1 MPPQFKYEIVIP
13 GSGKFLIDSDRELD
27 NDAVFRIASGQADMQ
42 RMADPTSG
50 MGFTE
55 KFNAGMG
62 KAFTDLGRGAG
73 QLVGMGPTGQ
83 EVQETKQLDAPLMQS
98 GAGTA
103 GNIAGNIA
111 AFAPLAVVPGANTV
125 AGAGAIGSIVGGLQP
140 TESTGEK
147 FTNMAVGGGL
157 GAGTQWAGSSGARML
172 GEGAAKRE
180 AAAKA
185 LQSKNAVRD
194 ETIRMGQ
201 EAGYVVP
208 PSAVNK
214 PSFIGGRLESLAGK
228 AALGQDASIRNQS
241 VTDALARKAAGL
253 GDDEAITAEALRAV
267 RKKAA
272 APYREIAA
280 LSPQAA
286 SNLEAA
292 QAARAESKLQW
303 KHYNRSAEPTAYQKA
318 TSADK
323 QMQMMLDSID
333 QQAQSAGRP
342 ELIEQLK
349 QARAQIAKSHQVQS
363 ALNRGTGNVD
373 ASVIGRALDS
383 GAPLS
388 GELATIGRYQQAFP
402 QFTREASKVPSPQS
416 GKTEL
421 LASALLGTG
430 GAAVGGPAGALAGLA
445 PFASGPTRA
454 ALLSKP
460 VQQHLARPDYSVGSF
475 TKGAAA
481 LADPETRRR
490 AALLAR
496 SLALP
501 SVPSFTQSNE

>member
-1 MPPQFKYEIVIP
+1 MPFKYEIVIP

-27 NDAVFRIASGQADMQ
+27 DAAVFRMASGQADMQ
-42 RMADPTSG
+42 KKADPTSG
-50 MGFTE
+50 SSLGQNILE
-55 KFNAGMG
+55 SSG
-62 KAFTDLGRGAG
+62 KVFSDAWDA
-73 QLVGMGPTGQ
+73 
-83 EVQETKQLDAPLMQS
+83 TKQLVNRWPSAEEVKDTRRRDQPLMDTA
-98 GAGTA
+98 GGKIGTA
-103 GNIAGNIA
+103 ATNIAL
-111 AFAPLAVVPGANTV
+111 FAPLATIPGANTV
-125 AGAGAIGSIVGGLQP
+125 AGAGALGATVAAFQP
-140 TESTGEK
+140 TESPEDRL
-147 FTNMAVGGGL
+147 TNMGIGGVL
-157 GAGTQWAGSSGARML
+157 GAGTQYAASTGARKI
-172 GEGAAKRE
+172 GEAAAKRE
-180 AAAKA
+180 AEAKA
-185 LQSKNAVRD
+185 LQSRNAVRD

-201 EAGYVVP
+201 EAGYAVP

-228 AALGQDASIRNQS
+228 AALGQDASIRNQQ
-241 VTDALARKAAGL
+241 VTDSLARKAAGL
-253 GDDEAITAEALRAV
+253 GEDQAITAEALRAG
-267 RKKAA
+267 RKQAA
-272 APYREIAA
+272 APYREISA
-280 LSPQAA
+280 LSPRAA

-323 QMQMMLDSID
+323 QMKLMLDSID

-349 QARAQIAKSHQVQS
+349 QARIQIAKSHQVQG

-402 QFTREASKVPSPQS
+402 QFTREASKVPSPQI

-421 LASALLGTG
+421 LASALLGSG
-430 GAAVGGPAGALAGLA
+430 GAALGGPAGALAGLA
-445 PFASGPTRA
+445 PFASGPTRS

-460 VQQHLARPDYSVGSF
+460 VQQHLARPNYDVGAF
-475 TKGAAA
+475 TKGASA

-496 SLALP
+496 SLVLP